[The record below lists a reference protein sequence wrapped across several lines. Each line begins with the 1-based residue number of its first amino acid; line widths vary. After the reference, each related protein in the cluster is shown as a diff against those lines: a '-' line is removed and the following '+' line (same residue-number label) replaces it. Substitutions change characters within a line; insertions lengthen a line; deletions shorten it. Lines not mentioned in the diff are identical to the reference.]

1 MRMKTK
7 CAVLVVLT
15 CLGFL
20 AACDSDDPERRL
32 FLQLFATPASIPVDG
47 SSIITVGVFDASG
60 RPVPDVGLNWQTTLG
75 ALEPTAGNTNANGRQ
90 TATLRGTGVAG
101 TAIVTVITNTGGIGA
116 DTPVRIGLDD

>member
-7 CAVLVVLT
+7 CVILVILT
-15 CLGFL
+15 CLAFQ

-32 FLQLFATPASIPVDG
+32 FLQMFATPASIAVDG

-60 RPVPDVGLNWQTTLG
+60 RPVADVGLNWQTTLG
-75 ALEPTAGNTNANGRQ
+75 ALEVTPGNTNANGRQ

-101 TAIVTVITNTGGIGA
+101 TAIITVITTTAGVQA
-116 DTPVRIGLDD
+116 DTPVRIGLD

>member
-7 CAVLVVLT
+7 CAIVVILT
-15 CLGFL
+15 CSVFL

-47 SSIITVGVFDASG
+47 TSIITVGIFDASG
-60 RPVPDVGLNWQTTLG
+60 RPVPDIGLNWQTTLG
-75 ALEPTAGNTNANGRQ
+75 ALEVTPGNTNANGRQ

-101 TAIVTVITNTGGIGA
+101 TAIITVITSTGGQEA
-116 DTPVRIGLDD
+116 DTPVRIGLD